1 MTERESFMKAII
13 DDPDNDQIRLV
24 FADWLEEY
32 GGEPERAEFIRLQI
46 ELAERN
52 VKPYN
57 LCWESAIACRI
68 VAKDSSN
75 LVHRCSN
82 ILVEFGQKWWQEGN
96 YLINQLPIW
105 KASWRR
111 GFVSR
116 IDCNMSQWREH
127 GPAIVRNHP
136 VQVVRIDDKFPFQH
150 ATEYDLY
157 GKRYRIATWL
167 TDSRYDLGARGE
179 NIIPLAIYNCLPEVI
194 EDPVYLVLEY
204 RSVDDALASLSKG
217 CITWAKIPDE
227 ERE

>member
-52 VKPYN
+52 EKPYN
-57 LCWESAIACRI
+57 LSFEDACLYHNGNR
-68 VAKDSSN
+68 VAN
-75 LVHRCSN
+75 ELVHRCSD
-82 ILVEFGQKWWQEGN
+82 ILVEFGQKWWQEEN
-96 YLINQLPIW
+96 YLITKLPIW
-105 KASWRR
+105 NASWRR

-127 GPAIVRNHP
+127 GPVIVRNHP
-136 VQVVRIDDKFPFQH
+136 VQIARIDDKFPLQY
-150 ATEYDLY
+150 TYDLY
-157 GKRYRIATWL
+157 GKSFHTITWL
-167 TDSRYDLGARGE
+167 VYEHHVVHNRLE
-179 NIIPLAIYNCLPEVI
+179 NIIPLPIYKCLPEVI
-194 EDPVYLVLEY
+194 KEPSHELAYH
-204 RSVDDALASLSKG
+204 SVDDAFASLSNG

-227 ERE
+227 ERA

>member
-46 ELAERN
+46 ELAERDK
-52 VKPYN
+52 KPFN
-57 LCWESAIACRI
+57 LSWGNAIACNI
-68 VAKDSSN
+68 VGRGSN
-75 LVHRCSN
+75 SIIHRCSN
-82 ILVEFGQKWWQEGN
+82 ILVEFGQKWWKEGN
-96 YLINQLPIW
+96 YFITQLPIW

-116 IDCNMSQWREH
+116 IECNMSQWREH
-127 GPAIVRNHP
+127 GPVIVRNHP
-136 VQVVRIDDKFPFQH
+136 VQVARIDDKFPFQY

-157 GKRYRIATWL
+157 GKQYRIATW
-167 TDSRYDLGARGE
+167 SYYGQHEVNNRFE
-179 NIIPLAIYNCLPEVI
+179 NIIPLPIYECLPEVI
-194 EDPVYLVLEY
+194 KEPFKEPEY
-204 RSVDDALASLSKG
+204 YSVDDALASLSKG

-227 ERE
+227 ERA

>member
-57 LCWESAIACRI
+57 FSLETASHFSI
-68 VAKDSSN
+68 VSRGSKSII
-75 LVHRCSN
+75 HRCSN
-82 ILVEFGQKWWQEGN
+82 ILVEFGKQWWQEGN
-96 YLINQLPIW
+96 YLIKQLPILN
-105 KASWRR
+105 ASWRR

-127 GPAIVRNHP
+127 GPVIVRNHP
-136 VQVVRIDDKFPFQH
+136 VHVARIDDKFPFQY

-157 GKRYRIATWL
+157 GKRYRIATW
-167 TDSRYDLGARGE
+167 SYYGHHKVNNRFE
-179 NIIPLAIYNCLPEVI
+179 NIIPLPIYKCLPEVI
-194 EDPVYLVLEY
+194 KNPTAAPEY
-204 RSVDDALASLSKG
+204 RSVDDALASLSNG

-227 ERE
+227 ERA